1 MRGTSK
7 IINSAQDAKS
17 VELTYEQAVAA
28 ATITVRYD
36 DAQYPDNYDTSL
48 KEGDEG
54 YVEPIW
60 RFEDEIEN
68 SVLERFGFKS
78 G

>member
-17 VELTYEQAVAA
+17 VGLTYEQAVAA

-54 YVEPIW
+54 YIEPVY
-60 RFEDEIEN
+60 EYVQQVDQ
-68 SVLERFGFKS
+68 SVLKRFGF
-78 G
+78 